1 MSGRG
6 FDEALENARL
16 VIARIPTPGFV
27 IALVVFG
34 WFHSQAA
41 GQGETIYDNTNSQN
55 QFLPTSQIPPFNLEP
70 PQEIIGRGTSRGGD
84 IISFQFGYFHSFTR
98 PIRDDY
104 PVLHRN
110 GSGS

>member
-55 QFLPTSQIPPFNLEP
+55 QFLPTRFHHSILNRRKKSSVGELLGAVTSFRFNSGISLLY
-70 PQEIIGRGTSRGGD
+70 QAHSR
-84 IISFQFGYFHSFTR
+84 
-98 PIRDDY
+98 
-104 PVLHRN
+104 
-110 GSGS
+110 